1 MIKLNKIDIN
11 TISYRALI
19 CNLYLTQLIS
29 LLVAFFLFMIFFN
42 GNIVMLISIILPKNI
57 LKDFLIAILF
67 TSAIVLINIVLA
79 KILPKRLLDD
89 GGINKKLFT
98 NTPIWHIAI
107 ISLIVGFTEEFLFR
121 IFVQEQLGI
130 TFTSIIFTLIHFR
143 YFDKIV
149 LVLFTFITSLFL
161 GYLVVVSEWF
171 TAFLAHALIDLT
183 LGILVNKKYL
193 E

>member
-19 CNLYLTQLIS
+19 YNLYLTQLIS
-29 LLVAFFLFMIFFN
+29 LLVAFFVFMIFFN
-42 GNIVMLISIILPKNI
+42 GNIILLISIILPKNI
-57 LKDFLIAILF
+57 LKDFLFAIIF
-67 TSAIVLINIVLA
+67 TSAIVFINIALA

-98 NTPIWHIAI
+98 NTPIWHIVI
-107 ISLIVGFTEEFLFR
+107 ISFIVGFTEEFLFR
-121 IFVQEQLGI
+121 IFIQNQLGI
-130 TFTSIIFTLIHFR
+130 IFTSIIFTLIHFR

-149 LVLFTFITSLFL
+149 LVLFTFLTSLSL